1 MDYFRK
7 KQEIGGILLVFC
19 SLNRTS
25 DLRSMV
31 LTRKLKILLVFCS
44 LNRTFARTMTSNSK
58 TNMILALVAL
68 ALAVL
73 CVMSIVR

>member
-19 SLNRTS
+19 SLNRT
-25 DLRSMV
+25 
-31 LTRKLKILLVFCS
+31 
-44 LNRTFARTMTSNSK
+44 FARVMTSNSK
-58 TNMILALVAL
+58 TNIILALVAL

-73 CVMSIVR
+73 CVMSIVG